1 MWFQSDKATITRFS
15 GLGVEKQ
22 IGYFTNSMHVALIP
36 AIRVTLI
43 VLAVTLGDNTSAYRE
58 L

>member
-15 GLGVEKQ
+15 GLGVQQQ
-22 IGYFTNSMHVALIP
+22 IGYFNNSMHVALIP

-43 VLAVTLGDNTSAYRE
+43 VLAVTLGDNTSAYI
-58 L
+58 